1 MRILAEHWWFWV
13 FCLFGATSA
22 HGAGSVM
29 SWPLDPTIE
38 AWQVAGA
45 VWIEYVGS
53 SPVHVQTRV
62 FAGSQSSQMDAY
74 APQDALVATPPLA
87 VVPPGRK
94 QLVRLTLTAPV
105 AQGKEHAYRIVIDEL
120 PAPRS
125 TEELQSGPSAALKFQ
140 MRYSLPLFVY
150 GEGVWGKHGS
160 SRRRTASAPA
170 APHLSWTVLEADG
183 QRHLELRNDGNG
195 HARLSAVRLVSESGS
210 SVDIARGLLGYVL
223 AGERMRWPLPE
234 QVVVGNGDRLEAQLQ
249 ANAAPTALPRN

>member
-1 MRILAEHWWFWV
+1 MRIRAEHWWFWV

-53 SPVHVQTRV
+53 SPVQVQTRGLG
-62 FAGSQSSQMDAY
+62 GSQSSQMDAY

-125 TEELQSGPSAALKFQ
+125 TEELQSG
-140 MRYSLPLFVY
+140 
-150 GEGVWGKHGS
+150 
-160 SRRRTASAPA
+160 
-170 APHLSWTVLEADG
+170 
-183 QRHLELRNDGNG
+183 
-195 HARLSAVRLVSESGS
+195 
-210 SVDIARGLLGYVL
+210 
-223 AGERMRWPLPE
+223 
-234 QVVVGNGDRLEAQLQ
+234 
-249 ANAAPTALPRN
+249 